1 MSGFSVG
8 GVVKVLDNDKALRDL
23 QDGHGGYNAEVGKV
37 SHLYCYICC
46 CHDIL
51 TATKALCSHDAYSMW
66 TALSRHLLE
75 HWSFIMFLQ
84 QHFCMSEALC
94 CNIGDNTML
103 PRWPLG
109 DPTAFFSSPE
119 PLGSQGE
126 LIGWP

>member
-51 TATKALCSHDAYSMW
+51 TATKALVDYCHELRLC
-66 TALSRHLLE
+66 AL
-75 HWSFIMFLQ
+75 M
-84 QHFCMSEALC
+84 
-94 CNIGDNTML
+94 ML
-103 PRWPLG
+103 TSWGTKPG
-109 DPTAFFSSPE
+109 
-119 PLGSQGE
+119 
-126 LIGWP
+126 